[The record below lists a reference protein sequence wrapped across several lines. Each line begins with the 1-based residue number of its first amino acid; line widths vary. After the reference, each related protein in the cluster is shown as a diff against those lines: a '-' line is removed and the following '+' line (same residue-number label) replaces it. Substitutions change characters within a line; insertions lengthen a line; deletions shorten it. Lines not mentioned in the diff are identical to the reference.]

1 MPRWC
6 LLAGVAALGGC
17 AGQPA
22 PSPVAAPVDA
32 TAAAIERAEA
42 ATAPAEKARHYLAA
56 LQAAHRRGA
65 EADARELLALLN
77 ADPSLAPTL
86 PPAGRFAVQAI
97 ALELALTAGDADG
110 AANLA
115 ERLVPAN
122 ARQLAQAA
130 RLQARALDLGT
141 DHAAAALALMRLADE
156 HAANGVG
163 ADVVTELAAAVWRH
177 LSHLPNLAL
186 TRLAPI
192 GEDVPAAERNSAA
205 AWVAL
210 ANAYN
215 SALSALAQRR
225 TWQRWRSVHPQ
236 HVAARFPPPSIARAP
251 APPRRLGLL
260 VPVTGDYAAA
270 AEAVRDGFIAAYLHT
285 AQTAGSDTELRQEVR
300 VYDTGRGA
308 AAAYDDARA
317 DGVDVIVGPLR
328 RAAVAD
334 LAALAPSVPVVALN
348 NLDATA
354 SPSPTGA
361 SFHQLALA
369 VEDEAVAL
377 ANALTRTGAAR
388 VALFDSPGSWWAR
401 ARGRFEA
408 ELDATQVVASGTLGG
423 LDGVTGIAGEVLG
436 IDGSTARHEA
446 LSAVLGVA
454 PAFTPRRRTDVD
466 AVVAFVDGSQLM
478 ALKPAL
484 DFHFAEDLPVYAPS
498 RAVRGVAWARL
509 NGLLVCDV
517 PWRLHPQPLRR
528 ESAAFAASRGTAA
541 DLFALGIDGFRVAN
555 QLPRLTTYG
564 EAIAGSTGLLRA
576 GENGRIRRTP
586 AWGRVRRGALV
597 AIPPP

>member
-1 MPRWC
+1 M
-6 LLAGVAALGGC
+6 
-17 AGQPA
+17 
-22 PSPVAAPVDA
+22 DA

-42 ATAPAEKARHYLAA
+42 ATAPAEKAQHYLAA

-65 EADARELLALLN
+65 DAVARELLALLN
-77 ADPSLAPTL
+77 ADPNLVPTL
-86 PPAGRFAVQAI
+86 PPAGHFEVQAI
-97 ALELALTAGDADG
+97 GLELALRAGDA
-110 AANLA
+110 AAATKLA
-115 ERLVPAN
+115 ERLAPAN
-122 ARQLAQAA
+122 ANQLAQAA
-130 RLQARALDLGT
+130 HLQMRTLDLGT

-156 HAANGVG
+156 HAASGVG
-163 ADVVTELAAAVWRH
+163 EDVVTELAAAVWRH

-186 TRLAPI
+186 ARLTPI
-192 GEDVPAAERNSAA
+192 GDNVPAAERDSAA
-205 AWVAL
+205 RWVAL
-210 ANAYN
+210 ADAYN

-225 TWQRWRSVHPQ
+225 VWQHWRNVHPQ

-251 APPRRLGLL
+251 APPRRIGLM

-270 AEAVRDGFIAAYLHT
+270 AEAVRDGFVAAYLHT
-285 AQTAGSDTELRQEVR
+285 VQAEAGGTELPQVLR
-300 VYDTGRGA
+300 VYDTGRQGV
-308 AAAYDDARA
+308 AAAYREAMA
-317 DGVDVIVGPLR
+317 EGAEVIVGPLR
-328 RAAVAD
+328 RSAVTE
-334 LAALAPSVPVVALN
+334 LAALSPNVPVVALN
-348 NLDATA
+348 NLDAPA
-354 SPSPTGA
+354 NPPPGA
-361 SFHQLALA
+361 VAVHQLALA
-369 VEDEAVAL
+369 VEDEAEAL

-401 ARGRFEA
+401 ARSRFEA
-408 ELDATQVVASGTLGG
+408 DLDATQVVASGTLGG
-423 LDGVTGIAGEVLG
+423 IDGVTAIAGEVLG
-436 IDGSTARHEA
+436 IDASTARHEA

-466 AVVAFVDGSQLM
+466 AVVAFVDGAQLM

-484 DFHFAEDLPVYAPS
+484 DFHFAEDLPVYTPS

-528 ESAAFAASRGTAA
+528 ESAAFAASRGAAA

-555 QLPRLTTYG
+555 QLPRLTMYD

-576 GENGRIRRTP
+576 GENGRIHRTP
-586 AWGRVRRGALV
+586 AWGRVVRGALV

>member
-1 MPRWC
+1 M
-6 LLAGVAALGGC
+6 
-17 AGQPA
+17 
-22 PSPVAAPVDA
+22 DA

-42 ATAPAEKARHYLAA
+42 ATVPAEKAQHYLAA
-56 LQAAHRRGA
+56 LQATHRRGA
-65 EADARELLALLN
+65 DADARELLALLN
-77 ADPSLAPTL
+77 ADPKLVPTL
-86 PPAGRFAVQAI
+86 PAAGHFEMQAI
-97 ALELALTAGDADG
+97 ALELALTAGDAA

-115 ERLVPAN
+115 DRLAPAN

-130 RLQARALDLGT
+130 RLQMRALDLGS
-141 DHAAAALALMRLADE
+141 DHASAALALMRLADE
-156 HAANGVG
+156 HAASGVG
-163 ADVVTELAAAVWRH
+163 EDVVTELAAAVWRH
-177 LSHLPNLAL
+177 LSHLPDLAQ

-192 GEDVPAAERNSAA
+192 GDDVPAAERNSAA

-215 SALSALAQRR
+215 GALSTLAQRR
-225 TWQRWRSVHPQ
+225 NWQRWRDAHPD

-251 APPRRLGLL
+251 APPRRIGLL
-260 VPVTGDYAAA
+260 LPMTGDYAAA
-270 AEAVRDGFIAAYLHT
+270 AEAVRDGFVAAYLHT
-285 AQTAGSDTELRQEVR
+285 VQAEAGGTESRQVVR
-300 VYDTGRGA
+300 VYDTGRLGV
-308 AAAYDDARA
+308 AAAYREAVAQGADA
-317 DGVDVIVGPLR
+317 IVGPLQR
-328 RAAVAD
+328 PAVTE
-334 LAALAPSVPVVALN
+334 LAALSPNVPVVALN
-348 NLDATA
+348 NLDASAIPPA
-354 SPSPTGA
+354 SGA
-361 SFHQLALA
+361 TVHQLALA

-401 ARGRFEA
+401 ARHRFEA

-423 LDGVTGIAGEVLG
+423 LDGVTAIAGEVLG
-436 IDGSTARHEA
+436 IDASTARHQA

-454 PAFTPRRRTDVD
+454 PVFTPRRRTDVD

-528 ESAAFAASRGTAA
+528 EAAAFAASRGAAA

-555 QLPRLTTYG
+555 QLPRLTMYG

-586 AWGRVRRGALV
+586 AWGRVVRGALV